1 MMTRITV
8 LFAFL
13 FGIVASAD
21 AQETIPL
28 YSGEIPNAVEAPD
41 EESVR
46 DPSAKHTFKLKVS
59 RPTLSVYLPDP
70 QQANGTAVIICPGGG
85 YTGLSVVKEGSEVA
99 RAFNEM
105 GVAAFVLKYRTP
117 SDRHMTDKA
126 TGPLQDAQQA
136 LRVVR
141 RNSKK
146 WHVDPDRVGII
157 GFSAGGHLAS
167 TAGTHFDRPVVAT
180 WERDNLR
187 PDFMVL
193 VYPVISFTDRQTH
206 VGSRTNLLG
215 PKPPEALTRR
225 YSNELQVTA
234 QTPPTLLVHAGD
246 DRAVP
251 VGNSITFFQALHVQ
265 GVPAQ
270 LIVYPE
276 GGHGFG
282 LHNPTTPDSWIERC
296 RDWLASR
303 GLLIAQGA

>member
-1 MMTRITV
+1 MTKITV

-13 FGIVASAD
+13 FGVAASAD

-28 YSGEIPNAVEAPD
+28 YSGEIPNAIEAPD

-117 SDRHMTDKA
+117 SDRYMTDKT

-141 RNSKK
+141 RNAKK
-146 WHVDPDRVGII
+146 WRVDPGRVGIV

-180 WERDNLR
+180 WKRDNLR

-193 VYPVISFTDRQTH
+193 VYPVISFTERQAH
-206 VGSRTNLLG
+206 PGSRANLLG
-215 PKPPEALTRR
+215 PEPPEALIRR

-234 QTPPTLLVHAGD
+234 ETPSTFLVHAGD

-251 VGNSITFFQALHVQ
+251 VGNSIAFYQALHAQ
-265 GVPAQ
+265 GVSAQ

-303 GLLIAQGA
+303 GLLTAQDT